1 MTKQFCCQVYTS
13 RNWKPT
19 CTQKNLYMKI
29 RSSVTDNSP
38 KVERNEMLNNRWMNK
53 QNMVC
58 PYDGILL
65 SHEKEVWHVLQSWWT
80 LKTLCSMEEAN
91 VRDHILYYSVS
102 IKCHGK
108 DWCWS
113 WSSNTLVISCE
124 ELAHWKR
131 PWCWE
136 RLKAG
141 GEGDDRGW
149 DGWMA
154 LPTWW
159 TWVWANSRSWWWTG
173 KPGVLQ
179 SMGSQRVGH
188 DWGTELNKVP
198 RKGKFMKIESTFTV
212 TWGWWIVEGNGE

>member
-113 WSSNTLVISCE
+113 WSFNTLVISCE
-124 ELAHWKR
+124 ELTHWKR

-136 RLKAG
+136 RLRAG
-141 GEGDDRGW
+141 GW
-149 DGWMA
+149 CFWH
-154 LPTWW
+154 
-159 TWVWANSRSWWWTG
+159 WVWIFRHGSVRLWPPACNIPHGIHSCTQNAIS
-173 KPGVLQ
+173 PAHHHQLQ
-179 SMGSQRVGH
+179 FLIFPFISLNFLIWESCLFVFPEYLWSQ
-188 DWGTELNKVP
+188 L
-198 RKGKFMKIESTFTV
+198 I
-212 TWGWWIVEGNGE
+212 